1 MAKKPV
7 ELSEAER
14 LDREI
19 EALKVKRAK
28 AIQKEEGAVVD
39 GVRRFLKKVE
49 TERLSGLSA
58 ALRKACDDEAESR
71 K

>member
-28 AIQKEEGAVVD
+28 AIQKEEGGVVD

-58 ALRKACDDEAESR
+58 ALRKACDDEAASR

>member
-28 AIQKEEGAVVD
+28 AIQKEEGDVVD

-58 ALRKACDDEAESR
+58 ALRKACDDEVASR
-71 K
+71 